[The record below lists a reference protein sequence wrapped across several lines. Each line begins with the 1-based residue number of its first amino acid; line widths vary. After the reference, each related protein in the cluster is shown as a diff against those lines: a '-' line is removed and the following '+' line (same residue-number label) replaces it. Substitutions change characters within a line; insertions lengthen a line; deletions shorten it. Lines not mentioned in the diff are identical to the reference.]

1 MPWPERW
8 TQMSDTDITVA
19 KVEREHLDEVHQGAQ
34 WAYLAGVI
42 GIGLAAMLL
51 LIALLGQS

>member
-1 MPWPERW
+1 MP
-8 TQMSDTDITVA
+8 DTHITVA
-19 KVEREHLDEVHQGAQ
+19 EVEREHLDEVHQGAQ

-42 GIGLAAMLL
+42 GFGLAAMLV

>member
-1 MPWPERW
+1 MLEA
-8 TQMSDTDITVA
+8 DITVA

-51 LIALLGQS
+51 LIALLGQR